1 MSVFLHFP
9 MLLYRDL
16 TVIMLVKKHLS
27 STLYN
32 IRRVKKLHRFPHGH
46 IVCI

>member
-1 MSVFLHFP
+1 MSVFLHSP

-32 IRRVKKLHRFPHGH
+32 VSSI
-46 IVCI
+46 